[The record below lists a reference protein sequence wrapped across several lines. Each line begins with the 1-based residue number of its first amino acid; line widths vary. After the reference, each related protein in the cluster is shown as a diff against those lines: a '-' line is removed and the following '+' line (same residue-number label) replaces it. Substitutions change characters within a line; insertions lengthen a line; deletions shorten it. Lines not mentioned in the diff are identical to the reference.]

1 MERTIRDLLTR
12 VDGLIDRLEHQ
23 STDASLT
30 ELRAIRTALTGLLS
44 VARARSLRSPG
55 T

>member
-12 VDGLIDRLEHQ
+12 VDGLIERVGHQ

-30 ELRAIRTALTGLLS
+30 ELRAIRTALKGLLS
-44 VARARSLRSPG
+44 VAQSRGARRPHD
-55 T
+55 